1 MFNSSPTA
9 KDYIQGRLLSLA
21 GVFLGLY
28 TLTLSLAPA
37 ARARSW
43 TVEFEWNYWIAFVI
57 WLLAITLMHWQT
69 GRFLPERDP
78 YLLPIAGLLTGWGI
92 LTIWRIFPSFGLR
105 QALWLL
111 GVAAVF
117 LLGLRAPNHLSFLRR
132 FKYLWLTGG
141 LILTGLTLIFG
152 TNPTT
157 GANPRL
163 WLGCCGVYFQPSE
176 PLKLLLIVYLSAYLA
191 DRLLFTTRLLPLL
204 TPTLVMTGLTLLLLL
219 VQRDLGTASI
229 FIFLFAIIVYI
240 GTGRKSI
247 LVISA
252 LTLGIAGVAG
262 YWLFDVV
269 RLRVDAWFNPWLD
282 PSGRSYQIVQSLLAV
297 ANGGI
302 LGRGPGLGN
311 PDLVPIPHSDFVFAA
326 ITEETGLVGAIGLL
340 VSLAILAA
348 RGLYVAIHAPDSF
361 RRFLAAGLSAYL
373 IGQSV
378 LIVGG
383 NLRLLPLTGVTLPFV
398 SYGGSSLLTA
408 FLTLL
413 LLLHISNGSQ
423 SQPSIVPG
431 LPRYLALGG
440 FLLGGLAAA
449 AMVAGWWAVYRGPGL
464 LERTDNPRRAIAE
477 RFVRRGE
484 ILDRRNEPLVAT
496 QKSSGQYFSQSP
508 YPPLGPVI
516 GYTNSVYGQ
525 SGLEA
530 SLDPYLRGLQ
540 GNPALTVWWHHLLY
554 GQPPPGLDV
563 RLTLDLNLQKTADRL
578 LTEQR
583 GAVVLLNSE
592 SGEILVMASH
602 PTFDPNLLDQ
612 NWTDLVKDPD
622 TPLLNRAT
630 LGRYQPGPAIAPLLY
645 AAAWRD
651 AKIPPA
657 PQTLTYDLD
666 GLTLKCAL
674 EPQEPTWNF
683 LISDGCPTAQLT
695 LGQAVGNDA
704 VLALYNQLGF
714 YTPPALRLPADSL
727 SSPVAFTDGPRA
739 FLGQADIAVSPLQ
752 MALAAASLSN
762 GGTRPAPRLAS
773 AVNTPEAGWVVLPA
787 LTEPARVFPGS
798 IANQVADA
806 LTAER
811 LPVWQVLASTPNGP
825 QEYVTWYLAGT
836 LPSWNGGPLTL
847 VILLEENS
855 PDLAQVIGQAILQA
869 AIQPGQ

>member
-1 MFNSSPTA
+1 M
-9 KDYIQGRLLSLA
+9 
-21 GVFLGLY
+21 FLGLY
-28 TLTLSLAPA
+28 TLTLTLAPA

-43 TVEFEWNYWIAFVI
+43 AVEFEWNYWVAFII
-57 WLLAITLMHWQT
+57 WLLALVAMHWQT
-69 GRFLPERDP
+69 GRFLPDRDP
-78 YLLPIAGLLTGWGI
+78 YLLPIAGLLTGWGM

-105 QALWLL
+105 QALWML
-111 GVAAVF
+111 GVAVVF
-117 LLGLRAPNHLSFLRR
+117 ILGLRAPNHLSFLRR

-152 TNPTT
+152 TNPLT

-163 WLGCCGVYFQPSE
+163 WLGCCGIYFQPSE
-176 PLKLLLIVYLSAYLA
+176 PLKLLLVIYLSAYLA

-204 TPTLVMTGLTLLLLL
+204 APTLVMTGLTLLLLL

-229 FIFLFAIIVYI
+229 FIFLFAAIVYI

-247 LVISA
+247 LLISA
-252 LTLGIAGVAG
+252 FTLGIAAAAG
-262 YWLFDVV
+262 YRLFDVV

-297 ANGGI
+297 ANGAI

-311 PDLVPIPHSDFVFAA
+311 PNLVPIPHSDFIFAA
-326 ITEETGLVGAIGLL
+326 ITEETGLAGAIGLL
-340 VSLAILAA
+340 VALAILAT
-348 RGLYVAIHAPDSF
+348 RGLYIAIHAPDSF

-378 LIVGG
+378 VIIGG

-408 FLTLL
+408 YLTLL
-413 LLLHISNGSQ
+413 LLLHISNQSQ
-423 SQPSIVPG
+423 SQSKIVPG
-431 LPRYLALGG
+431 LPRYLGLGG
-440 FLLGGLAAA
+440 FLLSGLAAA
-449 AMVAGWWAVYRGPGL
+449 ALVAGWWAFYRGPGL
-464 LERTDNPRRAIAE
+464 LERTDNPRRAIAD
-477 RFVRRGE
+477 RIVRRGE

-496 QKSSGQYFSQSP
+496 QKSSGEYFRQSL
-508 YPPLGPVI
+508 YPLGPI
-516 GYTNSVYGQ
+516 TGYTNSVYGQ

-540 GNPALTVWWHHLLY
+540 GNPALTIWWHHLLY

-563 RLTLDLNLQKTADRL
+563 RLTLDLDLQKTADRL
-578 LTEQR
+578 LAEQR
-583 GAVVLLNSE
+583 GALVLLNSE
-592 SGEILVMASH
+592 SGEILAMASH

-612 NWTDLVKDPD
+612 NWTALVKDPD

-651 AKIPPA
+651 DKVPPA
-657 PQTLTYDLD
+657 PQTLTYHLD
-666 GLTLKCAL
+666 NLTLDCAL
-674 EPQEPTWNF
+674 QPQEPIWNS
-683 LISDGCPTAQLT
+683 LLADGCPTAQLALGQT
-695 LGQAVGNDA
+695 LGQES
-704 VLALYNQLGF
+704 VLALFNQLGF
-714 YTPPALRLPADSL
+714 YTPPALRLPTDSL
-727 SSPVAFTDGPRA
+727 SSPVAFRDPARA

-752 MALAAASLSN
+752 MALAAASLSS
-762 GGTRPAPRLAS
+762 GGIRPAPRLAS
-773 AVNTPEAGWVVLPA
+773 AVNTPETGWVVLPP
-787 LTEPARVFPGS
+787 LGEPVRVFAET

-806 LTAER
+806 LTAEH
-811 LPVWQVLASTPNGP
+811 LPVWQVLAATPNGP
-825 QEYVTWYLAGT
+825 QQYVTWYIAGT

-855 PDLAQVIGQAILQA
+855 PELAQVIGQAVLQA
-869 AIQPGQ
+869 AIQPGR